1 MTDREKKPK
10 APAPKKFKNPANG
23 YEEEIPDGVAFKT
36 FVFCPVY
43 LILRS
48 LWPHVFA
55 WAIFVGSVIYLW
67 PHEYGFAVFWANF
80 FYAMLIK
87 EILCAD
93 YLRKGWLPDV
103 EAKASDMRVQF
114 GVPLIFVG
122 VLFLIT
128 HSQYQ
133 KVEQER
139 TVNQIQVQ
147 LGGRGIYQSKEEIQ
161 KNLDDVERLLDKHPE
176 LR

>member
-1 MTDREKKPK
+1 MTERERKPK

-55 WAIFVGSVIYLW
+55 WAIFVCSVTYLW
-67 PHEYGFAVFWANF
+67 PHEYGFAIFWVNF

-87 EILCAD
+87 DILRAD

-139 TVNQIQVQ
+139 AINRVQVI
-147 LGGRGIYQSKEEIQ
+147 LDGKGIHKTKEEIGQ
-161 KNLDDVERLLDKHPE
+161 NLDEMEKLLDKYSY
-176 LR
+176 LK